1 MTKKQI
7 EIKQNIIKK
16 NGEITNIEQYIY
28 IYILIF
34 ENEPNLAQMYRLGRT
49 WPNYVGRNQPNP
61 CEQCPPLFTC
71 YVNNGGQAGTKS
83 KKQKGRRADLWW
95 LLSLAELLESTG
107 SGAGGSRWP
116 VVLLLLLPLS
126 SVFSVFSLSSLFLL
140 FSLLFFFF
148 SLLFP
153 LFFFL
158 WFFLLLPYFYKQK

>member
-1 MTKKQI
+1 MGKSQI
-7 EIKQNIIKK
+7 LNNI
-16 NGEITNIEQYIY
+16 YIY

-107 SGAGGSRWP
+107 SGSGGSRWP

-140 FSLLFFFF
+140 FSLLFFFLSSVP
-148 SLLFP
+148 SLFFP
-153 LFFFL
+153 LVFSSPPLFL
-158 WFFLLLPYFYKQK
+158 